1 MKSKL
6 PHIGTTIFAV
16 MSALAN
22 EHGAINLSQGFPNFD
37 PPQALRDL
45 VMKYM
50 NQGMNQ
56 YAPMPG
62 VPALRKII
70 AEKIHSLYGLE
81 VDPETEITVTSGG
94 TQALFTAIAALI
106 GPGDEAILVEPAY
119 DSYGPAI
126 EVQGGVAVS
135 YELAA
140 PDYRVD
146 WARLEQLVTPRTRM
160 IIVNTP
166 HNPTGK
172 TFTAADLHALEQIAE
187 RHDLWVLSDEVYE
200 HLIFDGRKHESV
212 FWYPKLY
219 SRSLA
224 VFSFGKTFHNT
235 GWKMGYC
242 VAPPYLMKEFRKVHQ
257 FNVFSANTPIQHA
270 LAEFLQ
276 RPEEYLGLPA
286 FYQQKRDYFLQAIAG
301 SGLRPI
307 PCEGTYFQLADYSPV
322 SDLPDFEFCQWLTRE
337 IGVAAIPV
345 SSFYVHKRDEKV
357 LRFCFGKTEE
367 LLERAGEKLRGLS
380 S

>member
-62 VPALRKII
+62 VPALRKVL

-242 VAPPYLMKEFRKVHQ
+242 VAPPILMKEFRKVHQ

-367 LLERAGEKLRGLS
+367 LLEKAGEKLRGLS
-380 S
+380 F

>member
-1 MKSKL
+1 
-6 PHIGTTIFAV
+6 
-16 MSALAN
+16 
-22 EHGAINLSQGFPNFD
+22 
-37 PPQALRDL
+37 
-45 VMKYM
+45 
-50 NQGMNQ
+50 
-56 YAPMPG
+56 MPG
-62 VPALRKII
+62 VPALRKVI

-146 WARLEQLVTPRTRM
+146 WARLEQLVTPCTRM

>member
-62 VPALRKII
+62 VPALRKVI

-146 WARLEQLVTPRTRM
+146 WARLEQLVSPRTRM

>member
-62 VPALRKII
+62 VPALRKVI